1 MSTNFNAPIQNQTSC
16 EKCGQQEDNLYA
28 FHFGKKKSETSRHV
42 GNKTIYTTNFDIGG
56 RIVAAACNKCIQ
68 RRWVI
73 MLVVFGLMVIVGAGA
88 ALWAA
93 KLNTFK
99 GPLGINQMALLQTV
113 IGGGGGI
120 LGLIGLYGL
129 LLNIFASK
137 ITHAEN
143 LIIAVKKP
151 EVRKLGFNTF
161 WNTKNFKKLKRMG

>member
-1 MSTNFNAPIQNQTSC
+1 MSANINDPSQKQTC

-42 GNKTIYTTNFDIGG
+42 GNKTIYTTNYDIGG
-56 RIVAAACNKCIQ
+56 RIEAAACNKCIQ
-68 RRWVI
+68 RRWAFR
-73 MLVVFGLMVIVGAGA
+73 LVVFGLMFIAGAGA
-88 ALWAA
+88 ALWAY

-99 GPLGINQMALLQTV
+99 GPLGISQMAQLQV
-113 IGGGGGI
+113 FVGGGGGI

-129 LLNIFASK
+129 LLNLFAGK
-137 ITHAEN
+137 VTHAEN
-143 LIIAVKKP
+143 LIIAIKKP